1 MDKNSFNFELESK
14 EIPFDVIKEA
24 ISIIDIASRNYV
36 SANIVEYNGNIDSYI
51 RRSSAASMAE
61 VMNSKKEID
70 IQTDLGEIDYQEFK
84 YEVYLTVKGL
94 DNYKYRMFFVR
105 YGSIS
110 YPVTVVLNRDIAEK
124 SLGKTQTKYFISN
137 EDNLRDMLNEIIN
150 SSYIYSIVQSL
161 INEALRRE
169 NKDN

>member
-36 SANIVEYNGNIDSYI
+36 SASIVEYNGNIDSYI
-51 RRSSAASMAE
+51 RRSSAASIAE
-61 VMNSKKEID
+61 VMNSKK
-70 IQTDLGEIDYQEFK
+70 EIDYQEFK

-110 YPVTVVLNRDIAEK
+110 YPVTIVLNRDIAEK

-150 SSYIYSIVQSL
+150 SSYIFSIVQSL

>member
-1 MDKNSFNFELESK
+1 
-14 EIPFDVIKEA
+14 
-24 ISIIDIASRNYV
+24 
-36 SANIVEYNGNIDSYI
+36 
-51 RRSSAASMAE
+51 
-61 VMNSKKEID
+61 
-70 IQTDLGEIDYQEFK
+70 
-84 YEVYLTVKGL
+84 
-94 DNYKYRMFFVR
+94 MFFVR

-110 YPVTVVLNRDIAEK
+110 YPVTIVLNRDIAEK

-150 SSYIYSIVQSL
+150 SSYIFSIVQSL

>member
-1 MDKNSFNFELESK
+1 MNKNSFNFELESK

-51 RRSSAASMAE
+51 RRSSAASIAE

-94 DNYKYRMFFVR
+94 DNYKYRCF
-105 YGSIS
+105 
-110 YPVTVVLNRDIAEK
+110 L
-124 SLGKTQTKYFISN
+124 
-137 EDNLRDMLNEIIN
+137 
-150 SSYIYSIVQSL
+150 
-161 INEALRRE
+161 
-169 NKDN
+169 